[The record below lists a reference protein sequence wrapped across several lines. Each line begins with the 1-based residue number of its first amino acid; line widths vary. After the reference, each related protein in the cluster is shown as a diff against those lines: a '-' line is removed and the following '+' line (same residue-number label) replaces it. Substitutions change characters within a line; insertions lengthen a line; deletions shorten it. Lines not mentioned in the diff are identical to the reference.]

1 MEWNPEFYD
10 MFKIN
15 FNTIGLKSDF
25 VFRGYKLMIDEDV
38 KSEEAIDEINYNY
51 YINAFTIIT
60 PQGEK
65 IRMHTLDADNIYFVP
80 EFFDIYSARLDQ
92 ILRDAEDNNIDNPD
106 TTMIFDIV
114 ELMSLDALFI
124 IEIKNNE
131 LSRTMD
137 QIKKLIDNKTI
148 ISKYDRNSILEA
160 FIKTNISGGI
170 SLNSV
175 HFEILLMNQIRAADD
190 MLDMPDWSLPNASYQ
205 ILALSAAL
213 SNNRSITVA
222 LESSKVKNI
231 LLNPRNNKITKPS
244 ISDLYFMEQPQEYL
258 DDDIISD
265 EYKPE
270 SDIEENITEP
280 ISFENKK
287 IRVGRKVK
295 KRKPTKTER
304 QNMF

>member
-1 MEWNPEFYD
+1 
-10 MFKIN
+10 
-15 FNTIGLKSDF
+15 
-25 VFRGYKLMIDEDV
+25 
-38 KSEEAIDEINYNY
+38 
-51 YINAFTIIT
+51 
-60 PQGEK
+60 
-65 IRMHTLDADNIYFVP
+65 MHTLDADNIYFVP